1 MAEPVVEGWISIGEA
16 ETVTGYARAYLRR
29 LATQGRVRA
38 CKIGRDWL
46 IRRESLLAYKER
58 MDALGTDRHNPWRDD
73 LVAQGRGRQKVAC
86 DE

>member
-1 MAEPVVEGWISIGEA
+1 MAEPVVEEWITIDEA

-29 LATQGRVRA
+29 LAYQGRVGA
-38 CKIGRDWL
+38 CKVGRDWL

-58 MDALGTDRHNPWRDD
+58 MDAPGTEKHNPWRDD
-73 LVAQGRGRQKVAC
+73 LAAQGRGRQKVAC

>member
-1 MAEPVVEGWISIGEA
+1 MAEPLAEGWISISEA
-16 ETVTGYARAYLRR
+16 ETATGYARAYLRR

-46 IRRESLLAYKER
+46 INHESLLAYKER
-58 MDALGTDRHNPWRDD
+58 MDTLGTDRHNPWRTD
-73 LVAQGRGRQKVAC
+73 LTVRGRGRQKVAC